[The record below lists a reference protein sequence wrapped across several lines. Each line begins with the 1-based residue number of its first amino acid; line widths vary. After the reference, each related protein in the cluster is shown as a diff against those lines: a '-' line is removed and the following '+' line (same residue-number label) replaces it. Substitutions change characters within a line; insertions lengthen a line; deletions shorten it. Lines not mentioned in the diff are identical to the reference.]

1 MREILELISEL
12 SVVSN
17 LKFVG
22 GTSLFLQDVKETIS
36 DIDVLVQD
44 LSEISGVFEITIIQ
58 ERLYNFSGRQRA
70 YFIRDNIMVDI
81 FVESNSEETTL
92 IDGYLKCSSINAQ
105 IAFYERSLKLN
116 LDPEKRSQIIADINY
131 LKTI

>member
-1 MREILELISEL
+1 MREILELIEEL

-22 GTSLFLQDVKETIS
+22 GTSLYLQDVKENIY

-44 LSEISGVFEITIIQ
+44 LSEISEIFEIIIID
-58 ERLYNFSGRQRA
+58 EPIYTFNGRQRA

-81 FVESNSEETTL
+81 FVESNTEEVTV
-92 IDGYLKCSSINAQ
+92 IDGYLNCSSINAQ
-105 IAFYERSLKLN
+105 IAFYERSLQLN
-116 LDPEKRSQIIADINY
+116 LDPERRALIISDINY
-131 LKTI
+131 LKTM

>member
-1 MREILELISEL
+1 MREILDLISDL
-12 SVVSN
+12 SGISN

-44 LSEISGVFEITIIQ
+44 LSEISGEFEIIMI
-58 ERLYNFSGRQRA
+58 EEPIYKFNGRQRA
-70 YFIRDNIMVDI
+70 YFIRENIMVDI
-81 FVESNSEETTL
+81 FVEANTEEVTV
-92 IDGYLKCSSINAQ
+92 IDEYLNCSSINAE
-105 IAFYERSLKLN
+105 IAFYERTLKLD
-116 LDPEKRSQIIADINY
+116 LDPERRSQIIADINY

>member
-58 ERLYNFSGRQRA
+58 EPLYNFSGRQRA

-81 FVESNSEETTL
+81 FVESNAEEVTL